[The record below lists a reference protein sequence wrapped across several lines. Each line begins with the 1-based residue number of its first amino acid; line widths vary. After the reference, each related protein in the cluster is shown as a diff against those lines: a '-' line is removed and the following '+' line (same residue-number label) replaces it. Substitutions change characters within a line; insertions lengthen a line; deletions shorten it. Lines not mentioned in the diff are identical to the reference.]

1 MKLPHTSLETIHF
14 PVMLDEV
21 LKICLPQK
29 GGVFLDCTFG
39 GGGYSKSLLKYQNTK
54 IIALD
59 RDKKVLPIAK
69 KLKNKFHNRFLFL
82 NTKFSNL
89 DLVQEKKFDAIIFDL
104 GLSSIQLDD
113 LSRGFS
119 FQSKNELD
127 MKMGDNDISAKD
139 VINTYSL
146 RDLKDIIKIFGEEK
160 EALKIATNIVK
171 ERNNKTINTTDELV
185 KIIKKSKKKNY
196 KKKINESTKTFQA
209 IRIFVNKEITELIQG
224 IIKATKILRPGGKL
238 IVISFHSIEDKI
250 VKFYFKNYSK
260 NKSRSNKYVPQI
272 DKNNTFLF
280 DDYKNKVIKASSK
293 EIQKNFRSRSAKLRF
308 ATRSD
313 KIFVDPKELKFKF
326 KFLTDLESKNA
337 R

>member
-1 MKLPHTSLETIHF
+1 M
-14 PVMLDEV
+14 
-21 LKICLPQK
+21 
-29 GGVFLDCTFG
+29 
-39 GGGYSKSLLKYQNTK
+39 
-54 IIALD
+54 
-59 RDKKVLPIAK
+59 
-69 KLKNKFHNRFLFL
+69 
-82 NTKFSNL
+82 
-89 DLVQEKKFDAIIFDL
+89 
-104 GLSSIQLDD
+104 
-113 LSRGFS
+113 
-119 FQSKNELD
+119 
-127 MKMGDNDISAKD
+127 
-139 VINTYSL
+139 
-146 RDLKDIIKIFGEEK
+146 
-160 EALKIATNIVK
+160 
-171 ERNNKTINTTDELV
+171 
-185 KIIKKSKKKNY
+185 
-196 KKKINESTKTFQA
+196 
-209 IRIFVNKEITELIQG
+209 IQG